1 MVAFFGTL
9 VGETPVG
16 KASLTMT
23 SCPDGIIR
31 TPITTREEHPMAF
44 GLFRKRPAESAAAI
58 AEPKTQV
65 MSAPAADAQLR
76 IGDAPA
82 AAAGDSSRA
91 ILELLELELG
101 AMIRQLERAANSVAG
116 GAEATAATLSTIRQ
130 RTDGLTDRASEAQF
144 TAATFSQTADKFTQ
158 SAQGIG
164 AQVRDAGKLADAA
177 SAAASEARANVDR
190 LRESSA
196 AIGNVVNLIAQ
207 IARQTTLLALNS
219 TIEAARAGAAGK
231 GFAVVAVEVKALAV
245 QTQNATEEITKKI
258 EALQRDAA
266 GSVDAVHRISQAI
279 EAIRPVFETVNGA
292 VAEQSETTGEMSQNA
307 ASASHFI
314 ESVGDSAAEID
325 SVTKQA
331 EAHGES
337 VAKAGQAVT
346 LFAQKLKSRCAVLLR
361 QNERGDASKHNR
373 LPCSL
378 KIEIT
383 TPRGTV
389 TAPVYEISLD
399 GILISGPEAEK
410 LAAGQSF
417 AATLQDIGAC
427 RIKIG
432 ARSKAGTQ
440 AQFERPE
447 AAVVEKVEDK
457 LWAIQD
463 DNTEAVTRAMEAGRE
478 LNKIFENAL
487 ASGAISI
494 DDLFDENYVEIAG
507 SNPVQYRTKFLDWA
521 DRALPALQEAFLA
534 RDKRAAFCAMIDRNG
549 YLPVHNKIYSHPQ
562 KPGDVAFN
570 TANSRNRRIF
580 NDVAGLAAGRNT
592 RAYLIQTY
600 ARDMGNGV
608 TVMMR
613 EIDVPVSVRGRHW
626 GGFRTAYRL

>member
-1 MVAFFGTL
+1 M
-9 VGETPVG
+9 
-16 KASLTMT
+16 S
-23 SCPDGIIR
+23 
-31 TPITTREEHPMAF
+31 F
-44 GLFRKRPAESAAAI
+44 GLFRKRPAEPA
-58 AEPKTQV
+58 
-65 MSAPAADAQLR
+65 APAPDSGGALATETTQ
-76 IGDAPA
+76 IPATTSEPA
-82 AAAGDSSRA
+82 ANAEGESAKA

-101 AMIRQLERAANSVAG
+101 AMIGQLERAAGSVAG

-130 RTDGLTDRASEAQF
+130 RTDALTGRTSAAQS
-144 TAATFSQTADKFTQ
+144 TATTFSQAADKFTQ
-158 SAQGIG
+158 SAQDIG
-164 AQVRDAGKLADAA
+164 AQVRDAGKLADEAG
-177 SAAASEARANVDR
+177 AAASEARANVDR

-279 EAIRPVFETVNGA
+279 EAIRPVFDTVNGA
-292 VAEQSETTGEMSQNA
+292 VAEQSATTGEMSQNA
-307 ASASHFI
+307 ASASSFI
-314 ESVGDSAAEID
+314 VSVGDSASEID
-325 SVTKQA
+325 SATKEA
-331 EAHGES
+331 ELHGES
-337 VAKAGQAVT
+337 VAKAGQSVT
-346 LFAQKLKSRCAVLLR
+346 MFAKKLRSRCAVLLR
-361 QNERGDASKHNR
+361 QNERGAAQKRER

-378 KIEIT
+378 KIEMK
-383 TPRGTV
+383 TPRGGV

-410 LAAGQSF
+410 LVQGQSLD
-417 AATLQDIGAC
+417 AALAEIGDC
-427 RIKIG
+427 RIRIG
-432 ARSKAGTQ
+432 EKTKGGTQ
-440 AQFERPE
+440 AAFERPS
-447 AAVVEKVEDK
+447 AKTVEKIEDK
-457 LWAIQD
+457 LWALQD
-463 DNTEAVTRAMEAGRE
+463 ANTEAVARAMEAGRE
-478 LNKIFENAL
+478 LTKIFENAVS
-487 ASGAISI
+487 SGAISME
-494 DDLFDENYVEIAG
+494 DLFDTDYVEIPG
-507 SNPVQYRTKFLDWA
+507 SNPVQHRTKFLDWA
-521 DRALPALQEAFLA
+521 DRALPSLQEAFLA
-534 RDKRAAFCAMIDRNG
+534 RDKTMAFAAMIDRNG
-549 YLPVHNKIYSHPQ
+549 YLPVHNRIYSHPQ

-600 ARDMGNGV
+600 ARDMGNGN

-613 EIDVPVSVRGRHW
+613 EIDVPVRVRGRHW